1 MPRPRVFTSFA
12 IEDAHLRTLL
22 VGQARND
29 RIDFDLVD
37 YSVKEPWSSSWKT
50 ACRSRIRT
58 CRAMIGIIT
67 RNTPQAEG
75 ALWELRCGLEEGL
88 PRQAARGRTLL
99 SAAADLPRSGGG
111 RPCGRTASLLGR
123 CGPHDR
129 RQRLSRADRLRGP
142 VAHVGNPAF

>member
-1 MPRPRVFTSFA
+1 MPGPRVFTSFA

-29 RIDFDLVD
+29 RIDFELID

-50 ACRSRIRT
+50 ECRSRIRT

-67 RNTPQAEG
+67 RNTPQADG

-88 PRQAARGRTLL
+88 PLLAIRG
-99 SAAADLPRSGGG
+99 SAGD
-111 RPCGRTASLLGR
+111 
-123 CGPHDR
+123 
-129 RQRLSRADRLRGP
+129 
-142 VAHVGNPAF
+142 AHVRLPAPLQGLTVHAWSHSTIAAFLRRV